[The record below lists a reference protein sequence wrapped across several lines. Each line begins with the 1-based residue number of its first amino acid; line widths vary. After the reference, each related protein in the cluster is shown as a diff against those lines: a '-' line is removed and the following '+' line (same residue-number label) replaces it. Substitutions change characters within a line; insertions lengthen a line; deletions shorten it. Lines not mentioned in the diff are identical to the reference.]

1 MLRYEKAHSCRNCGI
16 LLLRWPA
23 AAAAGASY
31 NRSQNPARGI
41 LNQHMK
47 VLDHTI
53 QKYWDKFI
61 LTDSQECVKNQ
72 IQIIF

>member
-1 MLRYEKAHSCRNCGI
+1 MKKLI
-16 LLLRWPA
+16 LAEIVAFCFYDGQQQQQEGHP
-23 AAAAGASY
+23 

>member
-1 MLRYEKAHSCRNCGI
+1 MKKLI
-16 LLLRWPA
+16 LAEIVAFCFYDGQQQQGHPN
-23 AAAAGASY
+23 S
-31 NRSQNPARGI
+31 SQNPARGI

>member
-1 MLRYEKAHSCRNCGI
+1 MKKLI
-16 LLLRWPA
+16 LAEIVAFCFYDGQQQEGHP
-23 AAAAGASY
+23 

-61 LTDSQECVKNQ
+61 LTDSQGCVKNQ